1 MFTLLGC
8 VLDIVI
14 IIILSRKKFYVE
26 VKPKN

>member
-26 VKPKN
+26 VKQKN